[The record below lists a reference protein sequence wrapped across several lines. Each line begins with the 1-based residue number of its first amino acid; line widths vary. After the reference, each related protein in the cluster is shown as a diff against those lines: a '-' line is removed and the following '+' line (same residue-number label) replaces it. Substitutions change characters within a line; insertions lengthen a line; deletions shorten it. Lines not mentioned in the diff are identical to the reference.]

1 MIIAKEIEEVHG
13 SGEADDHSLRDKSPA
28 PLVRCALNVVQQAPD
43 CQGTGI
49 IIA

>member
-28 PLVRCALNVVQQAPD
+28 PLCGVRSTWCSRRQIAKALE
-43 CQGTGI
+43 
-49 IIA
+49 